1 MHPETH
7 PGSQAEG
14 AMSSERR
21 AEAKAQR
28 REWVA
33 CVRGFLG
40 VTYLR
45 WIIKRR
51 LVGDEYGL
59 RCVGLNLQSRV
70 VSTFFYWNIVAL

>member
-28 REWVA
+28 REWEA
-33 CVRGFLG
+33 CVRGSLG

-45 WIIKRR
+45 WIIKQETR
-51 LVGDEYGL
+51 GG
-59 RCVGLNLQSRV
+59 
-70 VSTFFYWNIVAL
+70 

>member
-1 MHPETH
+1 MYTKFCPHFWEAHTHPETH

-33 CVRGFLG
+33 CVRGSLG

-45 WIIKRR
+45 WIIKQETR
-51 LVGDEYGL
+51 GG
-59 RCVGLNLQSRV
+59 
-70 VSTFFYWNIVAL
+70 